1 MLESKIQSKIVK
13 KLTEDGWFVIKLIRT
28 SVAGVPDLMCLR
40 EGKTM
45 FVEVKQPKGVL
56 SEIQHYRIAE
66 LRSKGFEVFIWTD
79 YQVDYEFK
87 HKDKDEMW
95 I

>member
-1 MLESKIQSKIVK
+1 MLEQARQKKITNR
-13 KLTEDGWFVIKLIRT
+13 LTAEGWFVIKLIT
-28 SVAGVPDLMCLR
+28 TNSPGIPDLIALKD
-40 EGKTM
+40 GKTI
-45 FVEVKQPKGVL
+45 FIEVKQPKGVL

-87 HKDKDEMW
+87 HKDKDEVW
-95 I
+95 F